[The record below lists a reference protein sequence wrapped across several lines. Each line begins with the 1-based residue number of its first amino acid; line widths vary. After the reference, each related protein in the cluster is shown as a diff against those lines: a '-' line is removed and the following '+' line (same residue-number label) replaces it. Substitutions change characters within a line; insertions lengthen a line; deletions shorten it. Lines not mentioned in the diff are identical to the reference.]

1 MAARKIRVLLSK
13 SDQDAH
19 ELNVRYVAQV
29 LKDSGIEV
37 IFTRYQIID
46 DVVKTALE
54 EDVDAIALS
63 YYSSGVMYEVPKVMQ
78 MLKERNMEDVLVVIG
93 GILNAEEKS
102 KLLGM
107 GVGEVFTP
115 GVGTVQDVADCI
127 ISKVQRR

>member
-19 ELNVRYVAQV
+19 ELNVRYVARV

-54 EDVDAIALS
+54 EDEDAITLS

-78 MLKERNMEDVLVVIG
+78 WLKERNMEDVLVVIG
-93 GILNAEEKS
+93 GTLNAEEKS
-102 KLLGM
+102 KLLEM

-115 GVGTVQDVADCI
+115 GVGKVQDVADCI
-127 ISKVQRR
+127 ASKVRRR

>member
-19 ELNVRYVAQV
+19 ELNVRYVARV

-78 MLKERNMEDVLVVIG
+78 WLKERNMEDVLVVIG
-93 GILNAEEKS
+93 GTLKDRKS
-102 KLLGM
+102 
-107 GVGEVFTP
+107 VV
-115 GVGTVQDVADCI
+115 
-127 ISKVQRR
+127 

>member
-19 ELNVRYVAQV
+19 ELNVRYVARV

-37 IFTRYQIID
+37 IFTRYRIID

-63 YYSSGVMYEVPKVMQ
+63 YYASGVMYEVPKVMQ

-93 GILNAEEKS
+93 GTLNADEKA
-102 KLLGM
+102 KLLEM

-115 GVGTVQDVADCI
+115 GVGKVQDVADCI
-127 ISKVQRR
+127 AAKVRRR

>member
-1 MAARKIRVLLSK
+1 MEEKKIRVLLSK

-19 ELNVRYVAQV
+19 ELNVRYVARV

-37 IFTRYQIID
+37 VFTRYQIID

-63 YYSSGVMYEVPKVMQ
+63 YYASGVMYEVPRVMQ
-78 MLKERNMEDVLVVIG
+78 LLKERNMEDILVVIG
-93 GILNAEEKS
+93 GTLTEEEKS
-102 KLLGM
+102 KLLEM

-115 GVGTVQDVADCI
+115 GVGKVQDVADCI
-127 ISKVQRR
+127 ISKVRRR

>member
-1 MAARKIRVLLSK
+1 MNERKIRVLLSK

-19 ELNVRYVAQV
+19 ELNVRYVARV

-46 DVVKTALE
+46 DVIKTALE

-63 YYSSGVMYEVPKVMQ
+63 YYSSGVMYEVPRVMQ

-93 GILNAEEKS
+93 GTLNAEEKS
-102 KLLGM
+102 KLLEM

-115 GVGTVQDVADCI
+115 GVGKVQDVADCI